1 MRRVLL
7 ERTESLM
14 SSTSFIITN
23 PTATVFSV
31 RLTHFDPKTTLYL
44 VVVFTQC
51 TIKISPMIVHF

>member
-31 RLTHFDPKTTLYL
+31 RLNP
-44 VVVFTQC
+44 
-51 TIKISPMIVHF
+51 